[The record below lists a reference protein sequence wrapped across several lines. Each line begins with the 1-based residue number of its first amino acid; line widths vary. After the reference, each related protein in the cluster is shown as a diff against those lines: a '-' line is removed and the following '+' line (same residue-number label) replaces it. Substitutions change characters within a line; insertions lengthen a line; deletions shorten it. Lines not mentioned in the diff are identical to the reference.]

1 MQLQL
6 LNISLVLLAAE
17 PGQLVGDHDVQLR
30 STLNNL
36 LALAG
41 GDIVGNLST
50 VRPVLQGG
58 EMM

>member
-50 VRPVLQGG
+50 VGPVLQGG
-58 EMM
+58 K

>member
-17 PGQLVGDHDVQLR
+17 PGQLVSDHDVQLR

-50 VRPVLQGG
+50 VGPVLQGG
-58 EMM
+58 K